1 MIFFGLILI
10 CVLCMLQLLV
20 VARIYWKCFEY
31 YSFALQ
37 LCPSSLNPSSDCVV
51 VFHYSPIN
59 WFKCLT
65 SKIYHAPCRFPVICR
80 CPMRR
85 YMNASPRF
93 SRTVVFVLV
102 KKSSALETCTSI
114 NPCFPSVIINICSSI
129 HFFYLF
135 LKGSLWGCII

>member
-1 MIFFGLILI
+1 MCAMHATIIGCSSYLLKMFWVLFFCIAVMSI
-10 CVLCMLQLLV
+10 ISQSIEWLC
-20 VARIYWKCFEY
+20 C
-31 YSFALQ
+31 
-37 LCPSSLNPSSDCVV
+37 

-65 SKIYHAPCRFPVICR
+65 SKIYHAPCRFPITCR

-93 SRTVVFVLV
+93 SRTVVFVLA
-102 KKSSALETCTSI
+102 KKSSALETCTSL
-114 NPCFPSVIINICSSI
+114 NPFFPLVIINICSNI

-135 LKGSLWGCII
+135 LKRSLWGCII